1 MILWQERTRVNG
13 SQGNL
18 VHIVA
23 HCRPASKGEKEKIM
37 ALDRSAAPGYQNMME
52 DASIKG

>member
-23 HCRPASKGEKEKIM
+23 HRRPASKGEKEKIM